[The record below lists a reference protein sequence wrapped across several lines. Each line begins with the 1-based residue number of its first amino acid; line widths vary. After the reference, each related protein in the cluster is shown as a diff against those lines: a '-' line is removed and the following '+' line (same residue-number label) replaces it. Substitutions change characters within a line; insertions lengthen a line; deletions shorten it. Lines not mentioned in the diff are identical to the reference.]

1 MSRRTIRVV
10 RAEGPQSQAAQVERN
25 SKRGS
30 NPRQIELGAQH
41 ERAQNRGEEHQALDR
56 GAGIQVPQ
64 PRDDRQTRGAPRAD
78 RSMLRELPGAVDD
91 FTVDRLRLE
100 LGAALRAEER
110 LGRHRTLAAW
120 TGLHGS
126 SVLALPTVPAPEKS
140 SVSITIRI
148 QDGIARI
155 TLDRPPLNVLDVEML
170 RRLNGGLRECDEA
183 SVRVVVITSA
193 LPHAFSAGVE
203 VRDHRAGRRDA
214 MRAETPRAP
223 PHPFSPGVEGRDH
236 RAGRLDAMLSEVREN
251 ARLLLT
257 LQPVTIAAVRGSTL
271 GGGGEIALLCALVL
285 AADDTVFGFP
295 EIKLGAFP
303 PVAAA
308 CLPEI
313 CGAPR
318 AMRLLLGQSIT
329 ADAAQH
335 AGLVTAVVP
344 AGQLAETVDRIA
356 TELAARSG
364 VARCALPPA
373 TRAPRA

>member
-1 MSRRTIRVV
+1 MSRRTIRIVG
-10 RAEGPQSQAAQVERN
+10 AEGPQSQAAQVERN
-25 SKRGS
+25 SKCGS

-41 ERAQNRGEEHQALDR
+41 ERAQNRGEEHQAFDR
-56 GAGIQVPQ
+56 SAGIQVPQ

-78 RSMLRELPGAVDD
+78 PSLLRELPGAVDD
-91 FTVDRLRLE
+91 LTVDRLRLE
-100 LGAALRAEER
+100 LGAALRAEMR
-110 LGRHRTLAAW
+110 LGRHRTLATW

-170 RRLNGGLRECDEA
+170 RRLNGALRECDET
-183 SVRVVVITSA
+183 SVRLVVLTRALHQPLFARVGVLTSA

-203 VRDHRAGRRDA
+203 VRDHR
-214 MRAETPRAP
+214 P
-223 PHPFSPGVEGRDH
+223 
-236 RAGRLDAMLSEVREN
+236 GRLDAMLSEVREN

-257 LQPVTIAAVRGSTL
+257 LKPVTIAVIRGSTL
-271 GGGGEIALLCALVL
+271 GGGAEIALLCDLVL
-285 AADDTVFGFP
+285 AADDNEFGFP

-308 CLPEI
+308 CLPEM

-329 ADAAQH
+329 ADAAAQ
-335 AGLVTAVVP
+335 AGLVTEVVP
-344 AGQLAETVDRIA
+344 SGQLA
-356 TELAARSG
+356 G
-364 VARCALPPA
+364 
-373 TRAPRA
+373 